1 VEWVKRLQRSTAGK
15 LNAKQMPMAEL
26 QQKNATKQLA

>member
-1 VEWVKRLQRSTAGK
+1 MEWVKMLRRSTAGK

-26 QQKNATKQLA
+26 QQTNATKQLA